1 MRWRIGFLLAA
12 LALLLSGCAAE
23 YAWETVEDVLPET
36 VQASAPAYRLMLGV
50 AEDVLAPVFSDD
62 GMTAV
67 YEQKNG
73 DYEITAQTLPAM
85 DKDCLV
91 RRLSGFSPEQIAV
104 VQTQRFGMPEYQFA
118 WYASGEEGGRLCR
131 ADVLCDGT
139 WCYAV
144 TFSVKEDCSAA
155 YDAAAE
161 QGFANL
167 GLNADA
173 DF

>member
-73 DYEITAQTLPAM
+73 DYEIRHRRCPPWIRTAS
-85 DKDCLV
+85 C
-91 RRLSGFSPEQIAV
+91 
-104 VQTQRFGMPEYQFA
+104 
-118 WYASGEEGGRLCR
+118 GG
-131 ADVLCDGT
+131 
-139 WCYAV
+139 
-144 TFSVKEDCSAA
+144 
-155 YDAAAE
+155 
-161 QGFANL
+161 
-167 GLNADA
+167 
-173 DF
+173 

>member
-73 DYEITAQTLPAM
+73 DYEITAQTLPAQ
-85 DKDCLV
+85 V
-91 RRLSGFSPEQIAV
+91 RAISHWTS
-104 VQTQRFGMPEYQFA
+104 
-118 WYASGEEGGRLCR
+118 CR
-131 ADVLCDGT
+131 RRCATAMC
-139 WCYAV
+139 
-144 TFSVKEDCSAA
+144 AA
-155 YDAAAE
+155 C
-161 QGFANL
+161 GST
-167 GLNADA
+167 
-173 DF
+173 

>member
-104 VQTQRFGMPEYQFA
+104 V
-118 WYASGEEGGRLCR
+118 
-131 ADVLCDGT
+131 
-139 WCYAV
+139 
-144 TFSVKEDCSAA
+144 
-155 YDAAAE
+155 
-161 QGFANL
+161 
-167 GLNADA
+167 
-173 DF
+173 